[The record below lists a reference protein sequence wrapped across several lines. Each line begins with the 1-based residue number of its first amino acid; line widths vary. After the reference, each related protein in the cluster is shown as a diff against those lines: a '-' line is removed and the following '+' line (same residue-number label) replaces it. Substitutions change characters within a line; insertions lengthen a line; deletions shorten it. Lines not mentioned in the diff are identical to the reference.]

1 MIILDDKYS
10 IDANENCYLLQTRAE
25 SKTKDGTPKKDEDGK
40 PVMAYKTVGY
50 YIGLHDAFRAWYNE
64 LLMSKVREDTGDAA
78 YFSKEIRQIYK
89 MVCATLDREIPK
101 LSK

>member
-10 IDANENCYLLQTRAE
+10 IDANENCYMLQTRVE
-25 SKTKDGTPKKDEDGK
+25 SKTKDGTPKKDDDGK

-50 YIGLHDAFRAWYNE
+50 YINLHDAFRAWYNE
-64 LLMSKVREDTGDAA
+64 LLMAKTREETREAADFVTAVRNT
-78 YFSKEIRQIYK
+78 YK
-89 MVCATLDREIPK
+89 MVCATLNREIPK